1 MQNGRGAARMKG
13 KLKSIA
19 EKLKTVRHI
28 ELILLAA
35 AICIAV
41 LVYLGVSSK
50 DDTEIP
56 VYTPQ
61 SQGQSEE
68 ARVEGLLESI
78 TGVGGCTVMV
88 TYGEDGGV
96 EGVVVSAEGAGDMNV
111 KLKIIDV
118 IRTLMNVDGGKI
130 KVYKK
135 Q

>member
-1 MQNGRGAARMKG
+1 MKG

-35 AICIAV
+35 AICIAI
-41 LVYLGVSSK
+41 LVYLGMSNK
-50 DDTEIP
+50 DGTEIP

-61 SQGQSEE
+61 SQSQSEE
-68 ARVEGLLESI
+68 ARLEALLESI
-78 TGVGGCTVMV
+78 TGVGDCTVMV

-118 IRTLMNVDGGKI
+118 ICTLMNVDGGKI

-135 Q
+135 N

>member
-1 MQNGRGAARMKG
+1 MKG

-35 AICIAV
+35 VICIAI
-41 LVYLGVSSK
+41 LVYLGVSNK
-50 DDTEIP
+50 DGTEIP

-61 SQGQSEE
+61 SQSQSEE
-68 ARVEGLLESI
+68 ARLEGLLESI
-78 TGVGGCTVMV
+78 TGVGDCTVMV

-118 IRTLMNVDGGKI
+118 ICTLMSVDGGKI

-135 Q
+135 N

>member
-1 MQNGRGAARMKG
+1 MKG

-35 AICIAV
+35 AICIAI
-41 LVYLGVSSK
+41 LVYLGVSNK
-50 DDTEIP
+50 DGTEIP

-61 SQGQSEE
+61 SQSQSEE
-68 ARVEGLLESI
+68 ARLEGLLESI
-78 TGVGGCTVMV
+78 TGVSDCTVMV

-118 IRTLMNVDGGKI
+118 ICTLMNVDGGKI

-135 Q
+135 N

>member
-1 MQNGRGAARMKG
+1 MKG

-35 AICIAV
+35 AICIAI
-41 LVYLGVSSK
+41 LVYLGVSNK
-50 DDTEIP
+50 DGTEIP

-61 SQGQSEE
+61 SQSQSEE
-68 ARVEGLLESI
+68 ARLEDLLESI
-78 TGVGGCTVMV
+78 TGVGDCTVMV

-118 IRTLMNVDGGKI
+118 ICTLMNVDGGKI

-135 Q
+135 N

>member
-1 MQNGRGAARMKG
+1 MKG

-35 AICIAV
+35 AICIAI
-41 LVYLGVSSK
+41 LVYLGVSNK
-50 DDTEIP
+50 DGAEIP

-68 ARVEGLLESI
+68 ARLEELLESI
-78 TGVGGCTVMV
+78 TGVGDCTVMV

-118 IRTLMNVDGGKI
+118 ICTLMNVDGGKI

-135 Q
+135 N

>member
-1 MQNGRGAARMKG
+1 MKG

-35 AICIAV
+35 AICIAI
-41 LVYLGVSSK
+41 LVYLGVSNK
-50 DDTEIP
+50 DGTEIP

-61 SQGQSEE
+61 SQSQSEE
-68 ARVEGLLESI
+68 ARLEALLESI
-78 TGVGGCTVMV
+78 TGVGDCTVMV

-118 IRTLMNVDGGKI
+118 ICTLMNVDGGKI

-135 Q
+135 N

>member
-1 MQNGRGAARMKG
+1 MKG

-35 AICIAV
+35 AICIAI
-41 LVYLGVSSK
+41 LVYLGVSNK
-50 DDTEIP
+50 DGTEIP

-61 SQGQSEE
+61 SQDQSEE
-68 ARVEGLLESI
+68 ARLEGLLESI
-78 TGVGGCTVMV
+78 TGVGDCTVMV

-118 IRTLMNVDGGKI
+118 ICTLMNVDGSKI

-135 Q
+135 N

>member
-1 MQNGRGAARMKG
+1 MKG

-35 AICIAV
+35 AICIAI
-41 LVYLGVSSK
+41 LVYLGVSNK
-50 DDTEIP
+50 DGTEIP

-68 ARVEGLLESI
+68 ARLEGLLESI
-78 TGVGGCTVMV
+78 TGVGDCTVMV

-118 IRTLMNVDGGKI
+118 ICTLMNVDGGKI

-135 Q
+135 N

>member
-1 MQNGRGAARMKG
+1 MKG

-35 AICIAV
+35 AICIAI
-41 LVYLGVSSK
+41 LVYLGVSNK
-50 DDTEIP
+50 DGTEIP

-61 SQGQSEE
+61 SQSQSEE
-68 ARVEGLLESI
+68 ARLEELLESI
-78 TGVGGCTVMV
+78 TGVGDCTVMV

-118 IRTLMNVDGGKI
+118 ICTLMNVDGGKI

-135 Q
+135 N

>member
-1 MQNGRGAARMKG
+1 MKG

-61 SQGQSEE
+61 LQSQSEE
-68 ARVEGLLESI
+68 ARLEALLESI
-78 TGVGGCTVMV
+78 TGVGDCTVMV

-118 IRTLMNVDGGKI
+118 ICTLMNVDGGKI

-135 Q
+135 N